1 MTGRFEFTLDQIL
14 SPDWLLVGHV
24 TICEAVIGQLRDHV
38 TWALLGLASSM
49 SVRPLTLA
57 GATTLTDSVP
67 PQFCLDTHIGDT
79 SPHVDTCSMCAVV
92 SFVTCILQQLCH
104 HWSDHQLS
112 VDTSPN
118 RSYLLS
124 LSPNYFP

>member
-24 TICEAVIGQLRDHV
+24 TICEAVIGQLSDHV

-67 PQFCLDTHIGDT
+67 PQF
-79 SPHVDTCSMCAVV
+79 
-92 SFVTCILQQLCH
+92 
-104 HWSDHQLS
+104 
-112 VDTSPN
+112 
-118 RSYLLS
+118 
-124 LSPNYFP
+124 